1 MSECTWLSDHM
12 PAVAQGRAEWTLEQA
27 RHLDNCQACQGEWEL
42 VQLTNRMG
50 EGVLPAVGPATTA
63 KAVFHRLKREKSVA
77 RARVWTIAGLAAA
90 AAIFAAVWVGGNETP
105 AGPTSPPGAVVAGL
119 QITLPE
125 LENLQPAELDS
136 VLRTMEEPVV
146 GDAVVEDPGLAD
158 LDTDELQQVL
168 DSWEG

>member
-27 RHLDNCQACQGEWEL
+27 RHLDNCQACQEEWEL
-42 VQLTNRMG
+42 VQLTSRMG
-50 EGVLPAVGPATTA
+50 DRVLRAIEPATTA
-63 KAVFHRLKREKSVA
+63 KAVSHRLKREKSGA
-77 RARVWTIAGLAAA
+77 GARVWTMAGLAVA
-90 AAIFAAVWVGGNETP
+90 AAIFAAVWVGGNDTL
-105 AGPTSPPGAVVAGL
+105 AGPTAQPGAVVAGL

-136 VLRTMEEPVV
+136 VLRTMEDSII

-158 LDTDELQQVL
+158 LDSDELQRVL